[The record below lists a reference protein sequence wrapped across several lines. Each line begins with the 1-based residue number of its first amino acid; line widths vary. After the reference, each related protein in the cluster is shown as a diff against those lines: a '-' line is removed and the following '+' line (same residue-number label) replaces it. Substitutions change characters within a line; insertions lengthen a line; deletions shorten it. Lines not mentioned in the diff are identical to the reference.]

1 MDKKERRENFKMLS
15 IYTGAFLISCMFVY
29 GWFVKYDRL
38 PLFRNDGVQQ
48 HLSALVYYGR
58 YLREIVKGVLFE
70 HRLAIPL
77 WDFCLGYGSDVYDTL
92 HYYVIGDP
100 FALLAVFVPQRY
112 MEYLYWAL
120 IILRSFTAGICFYM
134 YSVHRGNQKFSS
146 MIGSLNYAF
155 CGYVLYYGVRHPYF
169 VSAMIFLPLIMIG
182 IDKVYEKRKPKW
194 FMLSV
199 AFAAVSNFYFFY
211 ILSILMAVYAVF
223 EYFCVFKKFEWN
235 KVGKVF
241 VTFLMYYLVAVM
253 MAAAALIPVIYAT
266 LSANRM
272 GNHSNFSLLYEKW
285 EYYVMLF
292 GGFTTNE
299 DALGLIFGF
308 LTFSIPAVIL
318 LFLKKRENSILK
330 MGYVV
335 TFLLLSLKITGNVMN
350 GMSYYSL
357 RYCFILSVLVS
368 FTIAKMLP
376 GFVELMQ
383 CEKMVLTIISLL
395 YIVICMVM
403 THFVNLKTSGIL
415 GIITTIIL
423 VWGLKIIKMQRL
435 RMGIV
440 LLFTVLSI
448 ADNAYLFYST
458 DAGNYILRCCSEK
471 TMDELTTNS
480 QLGMAHA
487 LDDDDFYRTEAK
499 HYILNTATAVG
510 VLSTS
515 YYYSLINSN
524 LSKFIESQ
532 GNLVSAMGYK
542 LKDCGKRAVLDSLF
556 SVKYY
561 VTDERNENGLPY
573 GFDERVLTQNGYSV
587 YKNCNALPFGFTYD
601 SVITQSEYDAMS
613 MLERQNTL
621 LYAAVVSDEYKTSLD
636 TAAVKKVTYKC
647 EYEKLAS
654 TKIRVTDDYILVR
667 KAGAMLK
674 VRVKNVKGGEL
685 YVNFEGLSFKGK
697 SPKNGKVSFTVMD
710 KEKRPFNVFLLRN
723 ENNSFYSG
731 TKDFCI
737 SAGYQENEDAVII
750 LKFNNKGKFYFDD
763 FSFQVQP
770 LQDFEERVDALAEN
784 SLENVSFD
792 ANRISGDITLPQDKM
807 LCMSIPYSTGWSVYV
822 DGKKSETVQV
832 CTAFTG
838 VELAAGAH
846 KIELRYCTPGLK
858 VGILASVIGIILFV
872 VIICKTRKNSTKIIV
887 E

>member
-169 VSAMIFLPLIMIG
+169 VNAMIFLPLIMIG

-318 LFLKKRENSILK
+318 LFLKKEKTVYLK
-330 MGYVV
+330 WGMSSHSYCCQ
-335 TFLLLSLKITGNVMN
+335 LKITGNV
-350 GMSYYSL
+350 
-357 RYCFILSVLVS
+357 
-368 FTIAKMLP
+368 
-376 GFVELMQ
+376 
-383 CEKMVLTIISLL
+383 
-395 YIVICMVM
+395 
-403 THFVNLKTSGIL
+403 
-415 GIITTIIL
+415 
-423 VWGLKIIKMQRL
+423 
-435 RMGIV
+435 
-440 LLFTVLSI
+440 
-448 ADNAYLFYST
+448 
-458 DAGNYILRCCSEK
+458 
-471 TMDELTTNS
+471 
-480 QLGMAHA
+480 
-487 LDDDDFYRTEAK
+487 
-499 HYILNTATAVG
+499 
-510 VLSTS
+510 
-515 YYYSLINSN
+515 
-524 LSKFIESQ
+524 
-532 GNLVSAMGYK
+532 
-542 LKDCGKRAVLDSLF
+542 
-556 SVKYY
+556 
-561 VTDERNENGLPY
+561 
-573 GFDERVLTQNGYSV
+573 
-587 YKNCNALPFGFTYD
+587 
-601 SVITQSEYDAMS
+601 
-613 MLERQNTL
+613 
-621 LYAAVVSDEYKTSLD
+621 
-636 TAAVKKVTYKC
+636 
-647 EYEKLAS
+647 
-654 TKIRVTDDYILVR
+654 
-667 KAGAMLK
+667 
-674 VRVKNVKGGEL
+674 
-685 YVNFEGLSFKGK
+685 
-697 SPKNGKVSFTVMD
+697 
-710 KEKRPFNVFLLRN
+710 
-723 ENNSFYSG
+723 
-731 TKDFCI
+731 
-737 SAGYQENEDAVII
+737 
-750 LKFNNKGKFYFDD
+750 
-763 FSFQVQP
+763 
-770 LQDFEERVDALAEN
+770 
-784 SLENVSFD
+784 
-792 ANRISGDITLPQDKM
+792 
-807 LCMSIPYSTGWSVYV
+807 
-822 DGKKSETVQV
+822 
-832 CTAFTG
+832 
-838 VELAAGAH
+838 
-846 KIELRYCTPGLK
+846 
-858 VGILASVIGIILFV
+858 
-872 VIICKTRKNSTKIIV
+872 
-887 E
+887 